1 MERSDKQR
9 KPVAVKNLA
18 ELKRF
23 IQPGVEFKTLSQKN
37 HPDLVGLTRVVT
49 TVQTVCFYS
58 KIKDQPNSRF
68 STDNGGK
75 GFRTDFAKAN
85 AYIFDGTTVKVK
97 DLRNK
102 DRGVIYEF
110 EFYDREQTM
119 QEDTNMDRKW
129 WISLRS
135 SIRPVPA
142 SVSIPWRIPM
152 PLLHLAPRAR

>member
-1 MERSDKQR
+1 MEKSEKQR
-9 KPVAVKNLA
+9 KPVALKNLA

-23 IQPGVEFKTLSQKN
+23 IRPGIEFKTLSQKY

-49 TVQTVCFYS
+49 AVQTVCFYS
-58 KIKDQPNSRF
+58 QIKDQPDSRF

-75 GFRTDFAKAN
+75 GFRTDFAKAD

-97 DLRNK
+97 DTRNK

-119 QEDTNMDRKW
+119 QENANMDGNGEPYVHTLD
-129 WISLRS
+129 SGALGS
-135 SIRPVPA
+135 QSE
-142 SVSIPWRIPM
+142 
-152 PLLHLAPRAR
+152 LELLAPQMEMKL

>member
-1 MERSDKQR
+1 MEKSEKQR
-9 KPVAVKNLA
+9 KPVALKSLA

-23 IQPGVEFKTLSQKN
+23 IRPGRKFKTLSQKY

-49 TVQTVCFYS
+49 AVQTVCFYS
-58 KIKDQPNSRF
+58 QIKDQPDSRF

-75 GFRTDFAKAN
+75 GFRTDFAKAD

-97 DLRNK
+97 DTRNK

-119 QEDTNMDRKW
+119 QENARMDGNGK
-129 WISLRS
+129 SYVHTL
-135 SIRPVPA
+135 A
-142 SVSIPWRIPM
+142 SGALDSQSEPE
-152 PLLHLAPRAR
+152 LLAPQMEMKF

>member
-1 MERSDKQR
+1 MEKSEKQR
-9 KPVAVKNLA
+9 KPVALKSLA

-23 IQPGVEFKTLSQKN
+23 IRPDVEFKTLSQKY

-49 TVQTVCFYS
+49 AVQTVCFYS
-58 KIKDQPNSRF
+58 QIKDQSDSRF

-75 GFRTDFAKAN
+75 GFRTDFAKAD

-97 DLRNK
+97 DTRNK

-119 QEDTNMDRKW
+119 QENARMDGNGK
-129 WISLRS
+129 SYVHTL
-135 SIRPVPA
+135 A
-142 SVSIPWRIPM
+142 SGALDSQSEPE
-152 PLLHLAPRAR
+152 LLASQMGMKF